1 MISPAQTPLYEIK
14 ANLFKALAHPA
25 RIRVLE
31 LLAAAPDTA
40 APVSYLLAETG
51 LEASHLSQHLAT
63 LRRHGVVTSVRSA
76 NVVTYRLAHPKIS
89 ELLAIARVFLLDT
102 LASSSEQL
110 RIARGLPD
118 GHLESAA
125 NPAGVVGP
133 DGAGQPDRAGQPSAV
148 VGLGGAGQLDS
159 TAP

>member
-1 MISPAQTPLYEIK
+1 MMPAAQAPLYEIK

-63 LRRHGVVTSVRSA
+63 LRRHRVVTSVRTA
-76 NVVTYRLAHPKIS
+76 NAVTYRLAHPKIA
-89 ELLAIARVFLLDT
+89 ELLAIARIFLLDS
-102 LASSSEQL
+102 LAESGEQL
-110 RIARGLPD
+110 RLAQEL
-118 GHLESAA
+118 SAS
-125 NPAGVVGP
+125 PLQG
-133 DGAGQPDRAGQPSAV
+133 SA
-148 VGLGGAGQLDS
+148 S
-159 TAP
+159 

>member
-1 MISPAQTPLYEIK
+1 MMPAAQAPLYEIK

-63 LRRHGVVTSVRSA
+63 LRRHRVVTSVRTA
-76 NVVTYRLAHPKIS
+76 NAVTYRLAHPKIA
-89 ELLAIARVFLLDT
+89 ELLAIARVFLLDS
-102 LASSSEQL
+102 LAESGEQL
-110 RIARGLPD
+110 RLAQELPASPLQ
-118 GHLESAA
+118 GSA
-125 NPAGVVGP
+125 
-133 DGAGQPDRAGQPSAV
+133 S
-148 VGLGGAGQLDS
+148 
-159 TAP
+159 

>member
-1 MISPAQTPLYEIK
+1 MISAAQTPLYEIK

-63 LRRHGVVTSVRSA
+63 LRRHGVVTSFRTA
-76 NVVTYRLAHPKIS
+76 NAVTYRLAHPKIA
-89 ELLAIARVFLLDT
+89 ELLAIARIFLLDS
-102 LASSSEQL
+102 LADSGERL
-110 RIARGLPD
+110 RLAQELPTAHLD
-118 GHLESAA
+118 GSA
-125 NPAGVVGP
+125 
-133 DGAGQPDRAGQPSAV
+133 S
-148 VGLGGAGQLDS
+148 
-159 TAP
+159 

>member
-1 MISPAQTPLYEIK
+1 MISAAQTPSYEIKLYEIK

-31 LLAAAPDTA
+31 LLAAAPDGA

-76 NVVTYRLAHPKIS
+76 NAVTYRLAHPKIS
-89 ELLAIARVFLLDT
+89 ELLSISRIFLLDS
-102 LASSSEQL
+102 LADSNEQL
-110 RIARGLPD
+110 RLAQELP
-118 GHLESAA
+118 GAHLVASRSATSRAHGPQAGTPQTPAPNAHESA
-125 NPAGVVGP
+125 
-133 DGAGQPDRAGQPSAV
+133 S
-148 VGLGGAGQLDS
+148 
-159 TAP
+159 

>member
-1 MISPAQTPLYEIK
+1 MMPAAQAPLYEIK

-63 LRRHGVVTSVRSA
+63 LRRHRVVTSVRTA
-76 NVVTYRLAHPKIS
+76 NAVTYRLAHPKIA
-89 ELLAIARVFLLDT
+89 ELLAIARIFLLDN
-102 LASSSEQL
+102 LAESGEQL
-110 RIARGLPD
+110 RLAQELPASPLQ
-118 GHLESAA
+118 GSA
-125 NPAGVVGP
+125 
-133 DGAGQPDRAGQPSAV
+133 S
-148 VGLGGAGQLDS
+148 
-159 TAP
+159 